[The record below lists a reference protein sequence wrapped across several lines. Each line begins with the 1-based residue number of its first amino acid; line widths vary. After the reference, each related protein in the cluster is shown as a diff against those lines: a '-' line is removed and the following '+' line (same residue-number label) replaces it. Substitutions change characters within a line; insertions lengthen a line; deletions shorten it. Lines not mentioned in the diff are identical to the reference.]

1 MPSSN
6 SLPIQPSSQPLFAPP
21 SHQYEEYSNLNG
33 LPAGALFET
42 YSVNQANQ
50 NIYGRQQPY
59 YGNSTT
65 NSLDL
70 NTPDDFGFG
79 IGSGYTYNQTDMDL
93 DFGSAPQNLL
103 TPVDGFDADFVDPSA
118 IGGQETTPQPP
129 KRAYPGMHQQQA
141 ALAKAQAEQKEK
153 ELQEQKAKEAA
164 ASSRPTGARPGGST
178 GRPTADPIVEE
189 KISQLLS
196 QMRHNSVGS
205 SNEDDASTPIASGS
219 HSNGSRMRKDEDD
232 MDEDERLLASEEGK
246 KLSSKER
253 RQLRNKV
260 SARAFRSRRKG
271 KWPPSNASNFAD
283 IVIEYIGQLEG
294 ELAAKAAEADDLRTK
309 NEALMNENAQLHEL
323 TRSLLSSP
331 AFSEFLKEA
340 GAQAPAS
347 APEITQAPVVKSEPI
362 PQPTK
367 KDINPNS
374 AVTQTSQSQQFDTP
388 FIGMTMIPEHPVD
401 LNAYETNT
409 DSWANNMDFSLY
421 DQQVFAVTSLPEGP
435 AIDQLT
441 PAFKSDKTSE
451 SILPLP
457 TSEPA
462 KNDAP
467 VIAKM
472 PCVDAAEPSTEAV
485 VLDEDVEF
493 DESDP
498 AFALFS
504 DCPAGIKSSNDEVEE
519 PIFGNIQLEKAFGRV
534 ELIIEDGSIN
544 TGEPNSATM
553 EKFQRLYSSLD
564 ALSERI
570 SLVIPHQ

>member
-33 LPAGALFET
+33 LPVGALFET

-50 NIYGRQQPY
+50 NIYGRQQSY

-65 NSLDL
+65 NGLDL

-93 DFGSAPQNLL
+93 DFGSTSQNLL

-164 ASSRPTGARPGGST
+164 ASSRPTGARSGGITS
-178 GRPTADPIVEE
+178 RPTADPIVEE

-219 HSNGSRMRKDEDD
+219 HSHGSRMRKDEDD

-271 KWPPSNASNFAD
+271 KWHPSSALNFAD
-283 IVIEYIGQLEG
+283 I
-294 ELAAKAAEADDLRTK
+294 ACD
-309 NEALMNENAQLHEL
+309 
-323 TRSLLSSP
+323 
-331 AFSEFLKEA
+331 
-340 GAQAPAS
+340 
-347 APEITQAPVVKSEPI
+347 
-362 PQPTK
+362 
-367 KDINPNS
+367 
-374 AVTQTSQSQQFDTP
+374 
-388 FIGMTMIPEHPVD
+388 
-401 LNAYETNT
+401 
-409 DSWANNMDFSLY
+409 
-421 DQQVFAVTSLPEGP
+421 
-435 AIDQLT
+435 
-441 PAFKSDKTSE
+441 
-451 SILPLP
+451 
-457 TSEPA
+457 
-462 KNDAP
+462 
-467 VIAKM
+467 
-472 PCVDAAEPSTEAV
+472 
-485 VLDEDVEF
+485 
-493 DESDP
+493 
-498 AFALFS
+498 
-504 DCPAGIKSSNDEVEE
+504 
-519 PIFGNIQLEKAFGRV
+519 
-534 ELIIEDGSIN
+534 
-544 TGEPNSATM
+544 
-553 EKFQRLYSSLD
+553 
-564 ALSERI
+564 RI
-570 SLVIPHQ
+570 YWTARR